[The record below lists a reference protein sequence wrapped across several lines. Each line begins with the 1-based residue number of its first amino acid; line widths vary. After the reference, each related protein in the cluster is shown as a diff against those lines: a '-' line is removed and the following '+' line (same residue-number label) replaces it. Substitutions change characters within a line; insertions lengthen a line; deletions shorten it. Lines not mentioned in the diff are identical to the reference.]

1 MQHLPRIHG
10 QRLRY
15 GALVAALGLVIV
27 SCGSDGADT
36 GTAASE
42 ATTAEEMDMDA
53 GEVHSEDED
62 AGEVHSEDEDGGEV
76 HSEEFGFGDPMEA
89 ADASRVIEIKA
100 LDDFTFDPASVKIEA
115 GETVTFRVEN
125 VGLLDHD
132 FTLGDSETQDEH
144 EAEMVEMAASG
155 NMAMHDEPNAFGL
168 TSGEVKEMT
177 WHFAETGEILFGC
190 HTPGHY
196 PAGMVGSLTIEA

>member
-10 QRLRY
+10 QRLGY
-15 GALVAALGLVIV
+15 GALVAVLGLVIV
-27 SCGSDGADT
+27 SCGSDGDDT
-36 GTAASE
+36 GAAASE
-42 ATTAEEMDMDA
+42 TTTADEVELDA
-53 GEVHSEDED
+53 GEGHSEDDD
-62 AGEVHSEDEDGGEV
+62 AEEGQ
-76 HSEEFGFGDPMEA
+76 SEEFGFGDPMEA
-89 ADASRVIEIKA
+89 ADASRVIEINA
-100 LDDFTFDPASVKIEA
+100 LDDFTFEPASVVIEA

-144 EAEMVEMAASG
+144 EAEMVERVASG

-177 WHFAETGEILFGC
+177 WHFTEAGEILFGC

-196 PAGMVGSLTIEA
+196 PAGMVGSITIEA

>member
-1 MQHLPRIHG
+1 V
-10 QRLRY
+10 
-15 GALVAALGLVIV
+15 VAVLGLVIV
-27 SCGSDGADT
+27 SCGSDDADGGAAPSD
-36 GTAASE
+36 AA
-42 ATTAEEMDMDA
+42 TAEQADIDA
-53 GEVHSEDED
+53 GDGHSEDDD
-62 AGEVHSEDEDGGEV
+62 AEGE
-76 HSEEFGFGDPMEA
+76 HSEEFGFGDPMDA
-89 ADASRVIEIKA
+89 VDASRVIEIKA

-132 FTLGDSETQDEH
+132 FTLGDSDTQDEH

-155 NMAMHDEPNAFGL
+155 NTAMHDDPNAFGL

-177 WHFAETGEILFGC
+177 WHFTETDEILFGC

-196 PAGMVGSLTIEA
+196 PAGMVGSITILA

>member
-15 GALVAALGLVIV
+15 GALVAVLGLVIV
-27 SCGSDGADT
+27 SCGSDGADA
-36 GTAASE
+36 GTASSE

-53 GEVHSEDED
+53 DDDHSAEDDSEDGHSEGF
-62 AGEVHSEDEDGGEV
+62 A
-76 HSEEFGFGDPMEA
+76 FGDPMEA

-100 LDDFTFDPASVKIEA
+100 LDDFTFDPASVMIEA

-155 NMAMHDEPNAFGL
+155 TTAMHDEPNAFGL

-196 PAGMVGSLTIEA
+196 PAGMVGSITIAA

>member
-1 MQHLPRIHG
+1 M
-10 QRLRY
+10 
-15 GALVAALGLVIV
+15 
-27 SCGSDGADT
+27 
-36 GTAASE
+36 
-42 ATTAEEMDMDA
+42 AEGMDMDA
-53 GEVHSEDED
+53 E
-62 AGEVHSEDEDGGEV
+62 
-76 HSEEFGFGDPMEA
+76 HSEEFEFGDPMEA
-89 ADASRVIEIKA
+89 SSASRVIEIKA
-100 LDDFTFDPASVKIEA
+100 LDDFTFDPASIMIEA

-155 NMAMHDEPNAFGL
+155 DMAMHGEPNAFGL

-196 PAGMVGSLTIEA
+196 PAGMVGSITIAA

>member
-10 QRLRY
+10 QRHRY
-15 GALVAALGLVIV
+15 GALVAVLGLVIV
-27 SCGSDGADT
+27 SCGSDAADT

-42 ATTAEEMDMDA
+42 ATTAEEIELEA
-53 GEVHSEDED
+53 GEDHSEDDD
-62 AGEVHSEDEDGGEV
+62 AEEG

-89 ADASRVIEIKA
+89 ADASRVIEVKA
-100 LDDFTFDPASVKIEA
+100 LDDFTFDPASIMIEA

-132 FTLGDSETQDEH
+132 FTLGDPETQDEH

-155 NMAMHDEPNAFGL
+155 DMAMHDDPNAFGL

-177 WHFAETGEILFGC
+177 WHFTATDEILFGC

-196 PAGMVGSLTIEA
+196 PAGMVGSITIEA

>member
-15 GALVAALGLVIV
+15 GALFAALGLVIV

-42 ATTAEEMDMDA
+42 ATTAEEIELDA
-53 GEVHSEDED
+53 REDHSEDED
-62 AGEVHSEDEDGGEV
+62 AEEG

-89 ADASRVIEIKA
+89 ADASRVIEVKA
-100 LDDFTFDPASVKIEA
+100 LDDFTFDPASIMIEA

-144 EAEMVEMAASG
+144 DAEMVEMAASG
-155 NMAMHDEPNAFGL
+155 DMAMHDDPNAFGL

-177 WHFAETGEILFGC
+177 WHFTETGEILFGC

-196 PAGMVGSLTIEA
+196 PAGMVGSITIEA